1 MSRDK
6 QLRVVVVD
14 EAPSVLSAIA
24 KDLKGYGGV
33 EVLTA
38 TSGPEAIAKVIA
50 YRPHLVIVGHT
61 RGSGLDGFGCLRGI
75 RDQGFQGLIFLLASR
90 ADPPV
95 LEEAVKAGA
104 DDCLSLGPGAS
115 VADEIVRLLG
125 AHLESLLEGRALDR
139 ISEGGYFR
147 SHGLGPEELAFLS
160 TYVALGCPREK
171 EICKLT
177 GLEPNTVW
185 RLMKGIRDKLG
196 IDSTPKLARIVTL
209 VELMGRRM
217 A

>member
-1 MSRDK
+1 MASDSG
-6 QLRVVVVD
+6 L
-14 EAPSVLSAIA
+14 AAGSVLS
-24 KDLKGYGGV
+24 GTY
-33 EVLTA
+33 
-38 TSGPEAIAKVIA
+38 
-50 YRPHLVIVGHT
+50 
-61 RGSGLDGFGCLRGI
+61 
-75 RDQGFQGLIFLLASR
+75 Q
-90 ADPPV
+90 
-95 LEEAVKAGA
+95 
-104 DDCLSLGPGAS
+104 
-115 VADEIVRLLG
+115 IVRLLG